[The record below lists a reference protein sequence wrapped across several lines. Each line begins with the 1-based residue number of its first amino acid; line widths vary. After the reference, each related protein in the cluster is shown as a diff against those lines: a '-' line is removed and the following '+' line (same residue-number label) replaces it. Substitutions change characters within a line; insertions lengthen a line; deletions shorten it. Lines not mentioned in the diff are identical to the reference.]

1 MKNELNESR
10 VVFQEESHTYDLD
23 GKKLHGV
30 TDIVKWVFD
39 ETYDGIPADV
49 LQRAAERG
57 TAVHKACELWDEF
70 GIVTEDEKREVDA
83 YRELCEANGLKA
95 LASEYLVSNETTT
108 ASSIDKVF
116 EPTGDEYPLA
126 DIKGTSQYHE
136 ENVALQLSIYAYLF
150 ERQNVGKKAG
160 RLMCIWLPR
169 EQYGQPR
176 LFDVPRI
183 PADQVEFIMEQ
194 FDECGDPVACQQIV
208 RSYLTPA
215 TTEDWLPANIK
226 QMELEV
232 VQIEQE
238 AKRLEARSKELRAGL
253 LELMQKHDVKKWEGE
268 HIVLTRKEGS
278 VRTTLDTAK
287 VKSQYPDIYAACCKE
302 SKTSESLMIKIK

>member
-30 TDIVKWVFD
+30 TDIVKWVFN

-57 TAVHKACELWDEF
+57 TAVHKACELFDIM
-70 GIVTEDEKREVDA
+70 GIVSPMEEREVDA

-95 LASEYLVSNETTT
+95 LTSEYLVSNEKTT

-116 EPTGDEYPLA
+116 EPKGDVYPLA

-150 ERQNVGKKAG
+150 ERQNVGKRAG

-194 FDECGDPVACQQIV
+194 YDNGGDPVECQQIV
-208 RSYLTPA
+208 RSYLAPA

-226 QMELEV
+226 QVELEV

-253 LELMQKHDVKKWEGE
+253 LELMQQHNVKKWEGE
-268 HIVLTRKEGS
+268 HIVLTRKEAS

-287 VKSQYPDIYAACCKE
+287 VKSQYPDIYAACCKG

>member
-10 VVFQEESHTYDLD
+10 VVFQVENHTYDLD
-23 GKKLHGV
+23 GKALHGV

-39 ETYDGIPADV
+39 ETYDGIPVDV
-49 LQRAAERG
+49 LKRAAERG
-57 TAVHKACELWDEF
+57 TAVHTACELWDEF
-70 GIVTEDEKREVDA
+70 GIVTEDEKREVSA

-95 LASEYLVSNETTT
+95 LESEYLVSNETTT

-150 ERQNVGKKAG
+150 ERQNKGKRAG

-183 PADQVEFIMEQ
+183 PADQVEFVMEQ
-194 FDECGDPVACQQIV
+194 FDEGGDPVACQQIV

-226 QMELEV
+226 QVELEV

-253 LELMQKHDVKKWEGE
+253 LELMQQNNVKKWEGE
-268 HIVLTRKEGS
+268 HIVLTRKEAS
-278 VRTTLDTAK
+278 VRTTLDTTK
-287 VKSQYPDIYAACCKE
+287 VKSQYPDVYAECTKE

>member
-1 MKNELNESR
+1 MTNGLNESR
-10 VVFQEESHTYDLD
+10 VVFQMESHTYDLD

-30 TDIVKWVFD
+30 TDIVKWVFN
-39 ETYDGIPADV
+39 ETYAGIPADV
-49 LQRAAERG
+49 LQRAADRG
-57 TAVHKACELWDEF
+57 TAVHTACELWDEF
-70 GIVTEDEKREVDA
+70 GIVPPMEEREVDA

-95 LASEYLVSNETTT
+95 LTSEYLVSNETTT

-116 EPTGDEYPLA
+116 EPKGDEYPLA

-150 ERQNVGKKAG
+150 ERQNEGKRAG

-183 PADQVEFIMEQ
+183 PADKAEYIMEQ
-194 FDECGDPVACQQIV
+194 YDNGGDPVECQKIV

-226 QMELEV
+226 QVELEV

-253 LELMQKHDVKKWEGE
+253 LELMQQNNVKKWEGE

-287 VKSQYPDIYAACCKE
+287 VKNQYPYIYAACCKE

>member
-1 MKNELNESR
+1 MTNGLNESR
-10 VVFQEESHTYDLD
+10 VVFQVENHTYDLD
-23 GKKLHGV
+23 GKALHGV

-49 LQRAAERG
+49 LKRAAERG

-70 GIVTEDEKREVDA
+70 GIVTEDEKREVSA

-150 ERQNVGKKAG
+150 ERQNKGKRAG
-160 RLMCIWLPR
+160 RLVCIWLPR

-194 FDECGDPVACQQIV
+194 FDEGGDPVACQQIV

-226 QMELEV
+226 QVELEV

-253 LELMQKHDVKKWEGE
+253 LELMQQNNVKKWEGE
-268 HIVLTRKEGS
+268 HIVLTRKEAS
-278 VRTTLDTAK
+278 VRTTLDTTK
-287 VKSQYPDIYAACCKE
+287 VKSQYPDVYAECTKE

>member
-70 GIVTEDEKREVDA
+70 GIVTEDEKREVSA

-95 LASEYLVSNETTT
+95 LASEYLISNETTT

-226 QMELEV
+226 QVELEV

-238 AKRLEARSKELRAGL
+238 AKRLEARSKELRSGL

-268 HIVLTRKEGS
+268 HIVLTRKEAS
-278 VRTTLDTAK
+278 VRTTLDTAR

>member
-1 MKNELNESR
+1 MTNELNESR

-49 LQRAAERG
+49 LKRAAERG
-57 TAVHKACELWDEF
+57 TAVHTACEVWDEF
-70 GIVTEDEKREVDA
+70 GIITEDEKREVSA
-83 YRELCEANGLKA
+83 YRALCEANGLKA
-95 LASEYLVSNETTT
+95 LKSEYLVSNETTT

-150 ERQNVGKKAG
+150 ERQNKGKKAG

-183 PADQVEFIMEQ
+183 PADQVKFIMEQ
-194 FDECGDPVACQQIV
+194 FDEGGDPVACQQIV

-226 QMELEV
+226 QVELEV

-253 LELMQKHDVKKWEGE
+253 LELMQQNNVKKWEGE
-268 HIVLTRKEGS
+268 HIVLTRKEAS

-287 VKSQYPDIYAACCKE
+287 VKSKYPDVYAECTKE

>member
-1 MKNELNESR
+1 MTNELNESR
-10 VVFQEESHTYDLD
+10 VVFQMENHTYDLD

-30 TDIVKWVFD
+30 TDIVKWVFN

-49 LQRAAERG
+49 LQRAAGRG
-57 TAVHKACELWDEF
+57 TAVHTACELWDEF
-70 GIVTEDEKREVDA
+70 GITTEDEKREVSA

-116 EPTGDEYPLA
+116 KPTGDVYPLA

-150 ERQNVGKKAG
+150 ERQNNGKRAG

-183 PADQVEFIMEQ
+183 PADKVEYIMTQ
-194 FDECGDPVACQQIV
+194 YDNGGDPVKCQQIV

-215 TTEDWLPANIK
+215 ATEDWLPANIK
-226 QMELEV
+226 QVELEV

-253 LELMQKHDVKKWEGE
+253 LELMQEHNVKKWEGE
-268 HIVLTRKEGS
+268 HIVLTRKEAS
-278 VRTTLDTAK
+278 VRTTLDTTK
-287 VKSQYPDIYAACCKE
+287 VKSQYPDVYAECTKE
-302 SKTSESLMIKIK
+302 SKTPESLMIKIK

>member
-57 TAVHKACELWDEF
+57 TAVHKACELFDIM
-70 GIVTEDEKREVDA
+70 GIVSPMEEREVDA

-95 LASEYLVSNETTT
+95 LTSEYLVSNETTT
-108 ASSIDKVF
+108 ASSIDKIF

-215 TTEDWLPANIK
+215 TAEDWLPANIK
-226 QMELEV
+226 QVELEV

-238 AKRLEARSKELRAGL
+238 AKRLEARSKELRSGL

-268 HIVLTRKEGS
+268 HIVLTRKEAS

-287 VKSQYPDIYAACCKE
+287 VKSKYPDIYAACCKE

>member
-1 MKNELNESR
+1 MMNGLNESR

-30 TDIVKWVFD
+30 TDIVKWVFN

-57 TAVHKACELWDEF
+57 TAVHKACELFDIM
-70 GIVTEDEKREVDA
+70 GIVSPMEEREVDA

-95 LASEYLVSNETTT
+95 LASEYLISNETTT

-150 ERQNVGKKAG
+150 ERQNVGKRAG

-194 FDECGDPVACQQIV
+194 FDKGGDPVTCQQII

-226 QMELEV
+226 QVEFEV

-253 LELMQKHDVKKWEGE
+253 LELMQQNNVKKWEGE
-268 HIVLTRKEGS
+268 HIVLTRKEAS
-278 VRTTLDTAK
+278 VRTTLDTTK
-287 VKSQYPDIYAACCKE
+287 VKSQYPDVYAECTKE

>member
-1 MKNELNESR
+1 MTNELNESR

-49 LQRAAERG
+49 LKRAAERG
-57 TAVHKACELWDEF
+57 TAVHKACELFDIM
-70 GIVTEDEKREVDA
+70 GIVSPMEEREVDA

-95 LASEYLVSNETTT
+95 LESEYLVSNETTT

-150 ERQNVGKKAG
+150 ERQNVGKRAG

-176 LFDVPRI
+176 LFDVLRI

-194 FDECGDPVACQQIV
+194 FDNGGDPVKCQQIV

-226 QMELEV
+226 QVELEV

-238 AKRLEARSKELRAGL
+238 TKRLEARSKELRAGL
-253 LELMQKHDVKKWEGE
+253 LELMQEHDVKKWEGE
-268 HIVLTRKEGS
+268 HIVLTRKEAS

-287 VKSQYPDIYAACCKE
+287 VKSKYPDVYAECTKE